1 MGIQDRSGEDSAG
14 EQSRHWRFEI
24 AVASFGIGLA
34 AILIAID
41 DLANPLVLEGVWQWG
56 AALSTVLLCH
66 FVIGIVLVRESWER
80 TPKNHDP
87 GTEEQPLFRA
97 AFAWSVLYLVI
108 LCWAAFG
115 SGHGTFSFP
124 WGAALSGEG
133 SLQPYLG
140 AILLLAFAPL
150 IYGFHLVAIE
160 ATENTGRKS
169 YLSDPDEEIGWIAL
183 GVTFGI
189 SGLVAVGAW
198 AAGDRLFKMDSNFGL
213 MAVGAVVSGF
223 LVFIILA
230 NILGFREPRGER
242 SAISRTKPSGLGQ
255 SSSAMLIGIDAALVR
270 IVAPLSGSTLPGFI
284 SGKLAIVG
292 VLLPLSALGF
302 ALPAPTGL
310 LPIGI
315 AVLLILAMGRRW
327 SWVEDDREKAL
338 RLQTT
343 RSDKFRIGFNNDMRD
358 EALLG
363 YAFLFVLVPL
373 ALRQIQLHFDFFAPE
388 AQEAALAAASSA
400 NIIDWLNFFGGE
412 LAKGVPIVDWFDIY
426 DIQQERPFEPKDAAG
441 RHIIFGSRLMI
452 DIVIIAALLQAIGIM
467 QRNKAQ
473 ENLFK
478 SGQVDFFDPFMEKKI
493 LLAAYQAPEKAG
505 SAPLKEK
512 WENFFVL
519 HRRNSRDLDRG
530 DFYYNPRRLNELSA
544 DLVDLQTTAGKH
556 MRAVVAWLA
565 EGLVVGTILDR
576 LHQTADLY
584 SELLDAER
592 RELEEAPSLRRRIER
607 FIDDLIADI
616 REIPSNELKQEE
628 YKALA
633 ALLSAIE
640 RDRGLDVQRNRAFAM
655 LGARATL
662 NAARVLAG
670 RIVEESQA
678 AEALQV
684 PATEVPSWHVRRQGR
699 QIDRTAASEQ
709 LVGIRLASE
718 PVTDEDK
725 ARYKTLA
732 EHAARRR
739 LTLAEQK
746 ELGQLKRKGAGTKM
760 SNQELSVFHALY
772 SAVLIIVVKS

>member
-1 MGIQDRSGEDSAG
+1 MGIQNGNGGESAA
-14 EQSRHWRFEI
+14 EQRRHWRFEI
-24 AVASFGIGLA
+24 VVACMGIGVA
-34 AILIAID
+34 AILIAVD
-41 DLANPLVLEGVWQWG
+41 DLSKPDVLEGAWQWG
-56 AALSTVLLCH
+56 AILGTVLLCH
-66 FVIGIVLVRESWER
+66 FVIGVVLVRESWEK

-97 AFAWSVLYLVI
+97 AFAWAVLYLVV

-115 SGHGTFSFP
+115 GGHGAFSFP
-124 WGAALSGEG
+124 WNAALSGEG

-140 AILLLAFAPL
+140 AILLLAFGPL

-183 GVTFGI
+183 GVTLGV
-189 SGLVAVGAW
+189 SVLVGSGAW
-198 AAGDRLFKMDSNFGL
+198 AAGDRMFRMDDNFGL

-223 LVFIILA
+223 LVFIVLA
-230 NILGFREPRGER
+230 NILGFREPRGEKSNELR
-242 SAISRTKPSGLGQ
+242 DRTAGIGQ

-270 IVAPLSGSTLPGFI
+270 IVAPLSGSTLPGVI

-292 VLLPLSALGF
+292 MLLPLSALGF

-388 AQEAALAAASSA
+388 AKEAALAAASSA

-505 SAPLKEK
+505 DAPLKEK
-512 WENFFVL
+512 WKKFFEK
-519 HRRNSRDLDRG
+519 HRENSRDLDRG
-530 DFYYNPRRLNELSA
+530 DFYYNPRRLNELA
-544 DLVDLQTTAGKH
+544 FDYAKPRTVAEQRIKEIVD
-556 MRAVVAWLA
+556 WLA
-565 EGLVVGTILDR
+565 DGLVIGSLSERLSLLRDQISKIRVAEFSANEGNSESGADPHARRRFERFLDDV
-576 LHQTADLY
+576 LI
-584 SELLDAER
+584 DAR
-592 RELEEAPSLRRRIER
+592 QSNMRDWGLEESKRLSRV
-607 FIDDLIADI
+607 LADI
-616 REIPSNELKQEE
+616 AEDREHDAVRQRAFALLARSPTLHAAT
-628 YKALA
+628 ALA
-633 ALLSAIE
+633 ARLVKPEDAEEVL
-640 RDRGLDVQRNRAFAM
+640 GLDSKAAEDWGVKFQRRQEERTLAAEQFTKLATHSGIDESEDAASFAE
-655 LGARATL
+655 LARAVRTYIRT
-662 NAARVLAG
+662 NRGNRV
-670 RIVEESQA
+670 IV
-678 AEALQV
+678 
-684 PATEVPSWHVRRQGR
+684 
-699 QIDRTAASEQ
+699 
-709 LVGIRLASE
+709 ASE
-718 PVTDEDK
+718 PLDK
-725 ARYKTLA
+725 Y
-732 EHAARRR
+732 
-739 LTLAEQK
+739 LT
-746 ELGQLKRKGAGTKM
+746 
-760 SNQELSVFHALY
+760 
-772 SAVLIIVVKS
+772 

>member
-1 MGIQDRSGEDSAG
+1 MGVEDRSGVEPR
-14 EQSRHWRFEI
+14 RHWRFEI
-24 AVASFGIGLA
+24 VVACIGTGLS
-34 AILIAID
+34 AILLALD
-41 DLANPLVLEGVWQWG
+41 DLSRPQVLEGAWQWG
-56 AALSTVLLCH
+56 AALCAVLLCH
-66 FVIGIVLVRESWER
+66 FVIGIILVRQSWEK
-80 TPKNHDP
+80 TPKNHEP

-115 SGHGTFSFP
+115 SVQGMFPFP
-124 WGAALSGEG
+124 WGAVFSGEG

-183 GVTFGI
+183 GVTIGI
-189 SGLVAVGAW
+189 SVFVGFGAW
-198 AAGDRLFKMDSNFGL
+198 AAGDRLFRMDGNFGL

-242 SAISRTKPSGLGQ
+242 SQTLRIKPSGFEQ
-255 SSSAMLIGIDAALVR
+255 SSSAILIGIDAALVR
-270 IVAPLSGSTLPGFI
+270 LVAPLSGSTLPGFM

-388 AQEAALAAASSA
+388 AKEAALAAASSA
-400 NIIDWLNFFGGE
+400 NIIEWLNFFGGE
-412 LAKGVPIVDWFDIY
+412 LAKGIPIVDWFDIY
-426 DIQQERPFEPKDAAG
+426 EIQQERPFEPKDAAG

-493 LLAAYQAPEKAG
+493 LLAAYQAPANDG
-505 SAPLKEK
+505 DAPLKEK
-512 WENFFVL
+512 WKKFFEK
-519 HRRNSRDLDRG
+519 HRENSRDLDRG
-530 DFYYNPRRLNELSA
+530 DFYYNPRRLNELASHYSNPRTVA
-544 DLVDLQTTAGKH
+544 EHRIKEIVD
-556 MRAVVAWLA
+556 WLA
-565 EGLVVGTILDR
+565 DGLVIGTL
-576 LHQTADLY
+576 
-584 SELLDAER
+584 AER
-592 RELEEAPSLRRRIER
+592 LSLLRDQIIRIKNAESLANDGLTDSGADPHARRRFER
-607 FIDDLIADI
+607 FLDDVLIDARQSNMRGWTDDESKWLSRVLAEIAED
-616 REIPSNELKQEE
+616 REHDAVRQRAFALLARSPTMHAAL
-628 YKALA
+628 ALA
-633 ALLSAIE
+633 ARLVRPEDAEEVL
-640 RDRGLDVQRNRAFAM
+640 GLDRR
-655 LGARATL
+655 
-662 NAARVLAG
+662 
-670 RIVEESQA
+670 SA
-678 AEALQV
+678 AEWGVKFQ
-684 PATEVPSWHVRRQGR
+684 RRQEERTLAAEQFTKLATHSG
-699 QIDRTAASEQ
+699 IDESEDAAKFAKLAIAVRNYIRNNRGNRVIAASEP
-709 LVGIRLASE
+709 L
-718 PVTDEDK
+718 D
-725 ARYKTLA
+725 RYLLEGLDSK
-732 EHAARRR
+732 
-739 LTLAEQK
+739 
-746 ELGQLKRKGAGTKM
+746 
-760 SNQELSVFHALY
+760 
-772 SAVLIIVVKS
+772 